1 MCTAAIG
8 VGAALGFVPGYV
20 SVALQDSLE
29 LSKAQVGLLVSLYFG
44 STGLASVGG
53 GRLAARLGARTV
65 IVADMV
71 VVAASATVGALTER
85 YWVLL
90 ASAVVAGAGYAWA
103 NAGTNDALARTVP
116 PRHRTVAFSVKTAG
130 VPTMAA
136 ATAALGAPAANRW
149 SWTVVWLAV
158 AVAAVVVA
166 VAVALVLAGDRGPSR
181 PSPEP
186 AVPDHQKGG
195 PQPPES
201 VVGSEPVP
209 EPGPARV
216 RDSAVAAVDLRSFH
230 WFSLASFLFVA
241 GSQPI
246 FSWVVPYLQDRLD
259 TSAGVAG
266 ALASAAAGLGVVAM
280 IANGRLADRI
290 GPDRR
295 IGRLLVLVVA
305 ATAGMAAIL
314 LGPVF
319 AGGSGL
325 LVVGAGMIIGTSVQ
339 LATIG
344 TMHAALV
351 DRAGLAV
358 AQATGIT
365 MTGYYLGA
373 LLSPVGFGWLVD
385 VTDRYWPSWLVMV
398 VLTAASLP
406 VWRRAG
412 RIPVAGA
419 TAVPT
424 PSGSP

>member
-1 MCTAAIG
+1 MSRPSPPLARPPKPWLITAVCTAAIG

-20 SVALQDSLE
+20 SVALQDSLD

-53 GRLAARLGARTV
+53 GRLAARFGARTV
-65 IVADMV
+65 VVADMV
-71 VVAASATVGALTER
+71 VVAACAAVGALTER

-116 PRHRTVAFSVKTAG
+116 SRHRTVALSVKTAG

-136 ATAALGAPAANRW
+136 TTAALGAPAAARW
-149 SWTVVWLAV
+149 SWTVVWSAV

-166 VAVALVLAGDRGPSR
+166 VAVALVLDPSV
-181 PSPEP
+181 P
-186 AVPDHQKGG
+186 AAVDHQRSTRRR
-195 PQPPES
+195 PES
-201 VVGSEPVP
+201 LDG
-209 EPGPARV
+209 
-216 RDSAVAAVDLRSFH
+216 AAPLASSVDLRSFH
-230 WFSLASFLFVA
+230 WFSLASFLFVG

-259 TSAGVAG
+259 TSAGLAG

-280 IANGRLADRI
+280 IGNGRLADRI

-295 IGRLLVLVVA
+295 IGRLLLLVMVA
-305 ATAGMAAIL
+305 TVGMAAIL
-314 LGPVF
+314 AGPALG
-319 AGGSGL
+319 AGRGL
-325 LVVGAGMIIGTSVQ
+325 LVVGAGMIVGTGVQ

-385 VTDRYWPSWLVMV
+385 VTGRYWPSWLVMV

-412 RIPVAGA
+412 RIPVVGA
-419 TAVPT
+419 TAAAT
-424 PSGSP
+424 PSASP